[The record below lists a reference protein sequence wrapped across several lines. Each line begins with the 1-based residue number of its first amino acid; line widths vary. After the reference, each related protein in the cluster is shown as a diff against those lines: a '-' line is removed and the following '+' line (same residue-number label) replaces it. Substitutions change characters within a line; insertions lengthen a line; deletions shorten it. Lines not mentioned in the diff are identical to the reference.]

1 MNQLLLLCAL
11 LPLQQADGDE
21 AYRVDWGTI
30 ERLEWPP
37 GDFWAMASSPRHDQR
52 LLLPKAIPP
61 VVAFSQIAPT
71 QEPGGALEFDADGTA
86 AWLIPD
92 GESGKQDEAIP
103 LLLIRLE
110 TAERSAQLSDGRI
123 VFTAGDA
130 EVAGKTARLESQP
143 VNKRIGF
150 WTDSTDSVRWS
161 YQPTRPGKYEI
172 ALTYSLAD
180 GEGSE
185 IEIELGG
192 EKHAAHLPPTGS
204 WYRYR
209 TRMVAKGTLDGAG
222 PVSIIVRCTE
232 KTGPAVMNLKSVILR
247 PISEG
252 KPIVQAEDGSI
263 VCHARDVTIQGV
275 KVQYEP
281 RPEKNTV
288 GFWVNP
294 DDRVSWGFQVRKP
307 GEFDVE
313 ILQGCGKGQGG
324 SEVEMDVGTETLR
337 FKVED
342 TGHFQNFKP
351 RVIGTVTI
359 PEAAYEILTVRPLS
373 KPGIAVMD
381 LRQVRLIPRVK
392 K

>member
-1 MNQLLLLCAL
+1 
-11 LPLQQADGDE
+11 
-21 AYRVDWGTI
+21 
-30 ERLEWPP
+30 
-37 GDFWAMASSPRHDQR
+37 
-52 LLLPKAIPP
+52 
-61 VVAFSQIAPT
+61 
-71 QEPGGALEFDADGTA
+71 
-86 AWLIPD
+86 
-92 GESGKQDEAIP
+92 
-103 LLLIRLE
+103 
-110 TAERSAQLSDGRI
+110 
-123 VFTAGDA
+123 
-130 EVAGKTARLESQP
+130 
-143 VNKRIGF
+143 
-150 WTDSTDSVRWS
+150 
-161 YQPTRPGKYEI
+161 
-172 ALTYSLAD
+172 
-180 GEGSE
+180 
-185 IEIELGG
+185 
-192 EKHAAHLPPTGS
+192 
-204 WYRYR
+204 
-209 TRMVAKGTLDGAG
+209 
-222 PVSIIVRCTE
+222 
-232 KTGPAVMNLKSVILR
+232 
-247 PISEG
+247 
-252 KPIVQAEDGSI
+252 

-359 PEAAYEILTVRPLS
+359 PEAGYEILTVRPLS